1 MSRQKLVQKQYQAL
15 SPQQIQFLGL
25 LQIPITSLEKKIE
38 DELEENPL
46 LEEDETEDYE
56 EESRLTKFD
65 SYKRKNYEDAQIE
78 EKSNS
83 LEEHLQKQLVD
94 LNVNEREKYL
104 INYLI
109 NSLDK
114 SGFLNRDLYSICGDI
129 MLVEDFEV
137 NETEL
142 EKALKQMQ
150 SLEPTGVGAKNLKE
164 CLLLQLKKSFP
175 EEILVQK
182 IVSEYYT
189 QFSNK
194 NFEFFNKKT
203 SLTER
208 EVKHA
213 YNLVEGLNPIPSSG
227 FYDSNHTKYIY
238 PDFSIILQN
247 NKPLVLV
254 NNKNVKPLKINKF
267 YQELFENT
275 KEEET
280 KKFLKNKI
288 EKAEWFKNAIKNRA
302 NTLKLVM
309 QEIVKIQEKYFISG
323 IEKDL
328 KPMKLADVAKA
339 VKMDISTISRV
350 SNSKFIETNFGTFRV
365 KELFSE
371 AYTKQSGEV
380 ISTKE
385 IKRELKRLINNED
398 KQKPHT
404 DEKLAELLSKNN
416 YHIARRTVTKYREQ
430 LRLEAA
436 RLRRQL

>member
-46 LEEDETEDYE
+46 LEEDEVEEHE
-56 EESRLTKFD
+56 EESKLTKFD
-65 SYKRKNYEDAQIE
+65 SYKRKNYDDVQIE
-78 EKSNS
+78 ENSNS

-129 MLVEDFEV
+129 MLAEDFEV
-137 NETEL
+137 SEIEL
-142 EKALKQMQ
+142 EKALKQLK
-150 SLEPTGVGAKNLKE
+150 SLDPTGVGAKDLKE
-164 CLLLQLKKSFP
+164 CLLLQLKKSYP
-175 EEILVQK
+175 EEVLVQK

-194 NFEFFNKKT
+194 NFEFFIKKT
-203 SLTER
+203 GLTKE
-208 EVKHA
+208 EVKNA
-213 YNLVEGLNPIPSSG
+213 YDLVESLNPIPSSG
-227 FYDSNHTKYIY
+227 FYNNNHAKYIY
-238 PDFSIILQN
+238 PDFSIVLQN
-247 NKPLVLV
+247 NKPLVQL

-288 EKAEWFKNAIKNRA
+288 EKAEWFKNAIENRA

-309 QEIVKIQEKYFISG
+309 QEIVRIQEKYFISG
-323 IEKDL
+323 LEKDL
-328 KPMKLADVAKA
+328 KPMKLAEVAKG

-350 SNSKFIETNFGTFRV
+350 SNSKFIETNFGTFKV

-385 IKRELKRLINNED
+385 IKKELKSLINNED
-398 KQKPHT
+398 KQKPYT
-404 DEKLAELLSKNN
+404 DEKLAELLGKNN

-430 LRLEAA
+430 LNLEAA

>member
-46 LEEDETEDYE
+46 LEEDEVE
-56 EESRLTKFD
+56 EHEGDSRLTKFE
-65 SYKRKNYEDAQIE
+65 SHKRKSYEDVQIE
-78 EKSNS
+78 ESSNS
-83 LEEHLQKQLVD
+83 LENHLQKQLVD
-94 LNVNEREKYL
+94 LNVNERERFL

-129 MLVEDFEV
+129 MLAEDFEV
-137 NETEL
+137 TETEL
-142 EKALKQMQ
+142 EKALKKLQ
-150 SLEPTGVGAKNLKE
+150 SLEPTGVGAKDLKE
-164 CLLLQLKKSFP
+164 CLLLQLKKSYP
-175 EEILVQK
+175 EEVFVQK
-182 IVSEYYT
+182 IVSEHYT

-194 NFEFFNKKT
+194 NFEFFIKKN
-203 SLTER
+203 SLTEDQ
-208 EVKHA
+208 VKHA
-213 YNLVEGLNPIPSSG
+213 YNLIEGLNPIPSSG
-227 FYDSNHTKYIY
+227 FYNNNHTKYIY
-238 PDFSIILQN
+238 PDFSIVLQN
-247 NKPLVLV
+247 NKPLVQL

-267 YQELFENT
+267 YRELFEKT

-280 KKFLKNKI
+280 KKFLKNKL
-288 EKAEWFKNAIKNRA
+288 EKAEWFKNAINNRA
-302 NTLKLVM
+302 NTLNLVM
-309 QEIVKIQEKYFISG
+309 QEIVSIQERYFVSG
-323 IEKDL
+323 LEKDL

-350 SNSKFIETNFGTFRV
+350 SNSKFIETNFGTFKV

-371 AYTKQSGEV
+371 AYTKLSGEV
-380 ISTKE
+380 VSTKE
-385 IKRELKRLINNED
+385 IKKELKNLINNED
-398 KQKPHT
+398 KQKPYT
-404 DEKLAELLSKNN
+404 DEKLAELLGKNN

-430 LRLEAA
+430 LNLETA

>member
-1 MSRQKLVQKQYQAL
+1 
-15 SPQQIQFLGL
+15 
-25 LQIPITSLEKKIE
+25 
-38 DELEENPL
+38 
-46 LEEDETEDYE
+46 
-56 EESRLTKFD
+56 
-65 SYKRKNYEDAQIE
+65 
-78 EKSNS
+78 
-83 LEEHLQKQLVD
+83 
-94 LNVNEREKYL
+94 
-104 INYLI
+104 
-109 NSLDK
+109 
-114 SGFLNRDLYSICGDI
+114 